1 MKNLELNQMEELH
14 GGSWSCVAGIGGLVL
29 TAVALTAAG
38 PVGWVGW
45 GVMIG
50 RGVLTGGSLGA
61 CAYDLT
67 H

>member
-1 MKNLELNQMEELH
+1 MKTLELNQMEDIE
-14 GGSWSCVAGIGGLVL
+14 GGSWSCVAGIGGLAL
-29 TAVALTAAG
+29 TAIALTAAG